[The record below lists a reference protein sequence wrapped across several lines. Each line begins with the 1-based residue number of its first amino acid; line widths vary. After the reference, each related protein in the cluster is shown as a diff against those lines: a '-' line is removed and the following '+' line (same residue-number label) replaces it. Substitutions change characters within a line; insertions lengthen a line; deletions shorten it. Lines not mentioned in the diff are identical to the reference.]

1 MYSRTLLIL
10 CALFLGTVCLA
21 KDTEHIKLLKEKKKA
36 CEAIGAVLSGKPG
49 SLDKLI
55 STAEEGLRLTTAKE
69 HAFRFF
75 FNQAIGTGY
84 YYKQNFAKTRKYF
97 EAAYT
102 EATQANL
109 LESSLKPLG
118 NLVAVYH
125 YMGLQSKADE
135 AAQKLKLLAESTDT
149 LKNKGDVYYN
159 LGLYNQQQK
168 FYYSI
173 ALSNFL
179 KSAAL
184 HKPIADT
191 TRVIKRKLDYGVILM
206 MVAEI
211 YLYLKQPSKALEYL
225 NEARPYLNL
234 SIIYDISAYG
244 KLVRT
249 YSLLNDKKEALKYYG
264 LLHRAA
270 GTKPSR
276 WSELVS
282 SNIEMAALEL
292 KEGNHKA
299 AKLYVDKAAKQLQL
313 DNSELLASS
322 VNIAYGDYYKKL
334 DNYAE
339 AVKYYKTAE
348 RSARIYNKE
357 QYADL
362 LRSLTA
368 VLIKSGKGSDAAA
381 YFSKYVMVSDSLS
394 QGKISLNLAEMEAR
408 FQNDFKQKKIAELN
422 RENELKEKELKQEA
436 TTRWLL
442 TGGALLLLG
451 ALALIYLNFRNK
463 QKANLLLDKKNK
475 ELDLLNEQLTN
486 ANEVKTKLF
495 GIIAHDLRSPVSQL
509 FTFLKL
515 QQEQA
520 GLMPE
525 EEKKKHQ
532 QRLMQS
538 SSHLLETMEDLLIW
552 SKSQMDNF
560 ELNADEVNIQELF
573 SETALLMQGQAEVKG
588 LEICIGASGPGYI
601 RTDQNLLT
609 IVLRN
614 LLQNAV
620 NHAFAGGVIY
630 LNAGLNDQRQPFLS
644 ILNHGEVIPSDKI
657 EELLNNNHVKSKSSG
672 YGLLIVKELL
682 FKINAVLKITS
693 NTEDTTM
700 QVIFL

>member
-1 MYSRTLLIL
+1 M
-10 CALFLGTVCLA
+10 A

-36 CEAIGAVLSGKPG
+36 CEAIGAVLSGKPE
-49 SLDKLI
+49 SLDQLI

-69 HAFRFF
+69 HAYRFF

-84 YYKQNFAKTRKYF
+84 YYKRNFAKTRLHF
-97 EAAYT
+97 EAAYA

-173 ALSNFL
+173 ALGNFL

-191 TRVIKRKLDYGVILM
+191 TKIIKRKLDYGVILM

-211 YLYLKQPSKALEYL
+211 YLYLKQPNKALEYL

-264 LLHRAA
+264 LLHKAA

-282 SNIEMAALEL
+282 SNIEMATLEL
-292 KEGNHKA
+292 KAGNYEA
-299 AKLYVDKAAKQLQL
+299 AKLYVDKAAKQLRL

-322 VNIAYGDYYKKL
+322 VNIAYGDYYKQL
-334 DNYAE
+334 DKYAE
-339 AVKYYKTAE
+339 AVKYYKMAE
-348 RSARIYNKE
+348 HGARIYNKE

-368 VLIKSGKGSDAAA
+368 VLIKSDKDADAAA
-381 YFSKYVMVSDSLS
+381 YFGKYVMISDSLS

-422 RENELKEKELKQEA
+422 RENELKKLELRQEA
-436 TTRWLL
+436 VTRWLL
-442 TGGALLLLG
+442 IGGALLLLG

-475 ELDLLNEQLTN
+475 ELDSLNEQLTG

-560 ELNADEVNIQELF
+560 ELNTDEVNIQELF
-573 SETALLMQGQAEVKG
+573 EETTSLMLGQAEVKE
-588 LEICIGASGPGYI
+588 LEIRIASGPGHI

-614 LLQNAV
+614 LLQNAI
-620 NHAFAGGVIY
+620 NHAFNGGVIY
-630 LNAGLNDQRQPFLS
+630 LNAGLNEQKQSFLS
-644 ILNHGEVIPSDKI
+644 ILNHGEVIPRDKI

-682 FKINAVLKITS
+682 LKINAVLKITS
-693 NTEDTTM
+693 NTEGTTI